1 MSKIFGKMVKN
12 ERYFL
17 DYFLF
22 LICFNSYF
30 NSCIPYGMQ
39 PISFSI
45 NINFNSCI
53 QGGMQRFC
61 LIIVQA
67 LSIAISI
74 HAPAMGATARF
85 RYYLA
90 IYTIFCICILLFIQS
105 YLIIISILFYLI
117 FGNVRKKVFR
127 YSSGLFNMIFHI
139 VFISL
144 QIRTFCFARV
154 IAV

>member
-1 MSKIFGKMVKN
+1 MHPVRDATYIIFHKYK
-12 ERYFL
+12 R
-17 DYFLF
+17 
-22 LICFNSYF
+22 
-30 NSCIPYGMQ
+30 CIFQFMHPRGMQ
-39 PISFSI
+39 RF
-45 NINFNSCI
+45 CL
-53 QGGMQRFC
+53 MLRFC

-90 IYTIFCICILLFIQS
+90 IYTIFCIYILFFIQS

-117 FGNVRKKVFR
+117 LGNVRKKVFR

>member
-1 MSKIFGKMVKN
+1 MLGAVSVN
-12 ERYFL
+12 VP
-17 DYFLF
+17 
-22 LICFNSYF
+22 LISIHAPRDGRNHYQNTNRLRLHFF
-30 NSCIPYGMQ
+30 NSCIP
-39 PISFSI
+39 
-45 NINFNSCI
+45 CR
-53 QGGMQRFC
+53 MQRFC
-61 LIIVQA
+61 FIIVQA

>member
-74 HAPAMGATARF
+74 HAPAMGATCSAYR
-85 RYYLA
+85 L
-90 IYTIFCICILLFIQS
+90 C
-105 YLIIISILFYLI
+105 IISLFQFMRPRWAQLQDLDIILPSILYF
-117 FGNVRKKVFR
+117 
-127 YSSGLFNMIFHI
+127 
-139 VFISL
+139 VFIYYFL
-144 QIRTFCFARV
+144 YNHT
-154 IAV
+154 